1 MVIRSHR
8 LLSLLFSLCL
18 LILFLP
24 WYLNVQLLLQ
34 HFTILL
40 HLIYFKEQLGVKE
53 CDLFVFAFKF
63 INFFF
68 VFLIIARA
76 IVSVFLFLGLQVT
89 VSQFIFLVNWKTLL
103 NVKSIVSQKETVEAS
118 AFDLYRLTVEKR
130 DLFDDCLLTFLL
142 SVNLAILVVAPAVQ
156 EFSISG
162 DSKCEVSSA

>member
-24 WYLNVQLLLQ
+24 WYLNLQLLLQ

-53 CDLFVFAFKF
+53 CDLFVFTFKF

-76 IVSVFLFLGLQVT
+76 IVSVFLFLGL
-89 VSQFIFLVNWKTLL
+89 
-103 NVKSIVSQKETVEAS
+103 
-118 AFDLYRLTVEKR
+118 
-130 DLFDDCLLTFLL
+130 
-142 SVNLAILVVAPAVQ
+142 
-156 EFSISG
+156 
-162 DSKCEVSSA
+162 